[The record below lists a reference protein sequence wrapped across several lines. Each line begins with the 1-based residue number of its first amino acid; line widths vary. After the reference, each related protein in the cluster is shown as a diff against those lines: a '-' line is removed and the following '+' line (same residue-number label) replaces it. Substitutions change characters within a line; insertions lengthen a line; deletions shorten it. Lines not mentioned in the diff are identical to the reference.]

1 MDLFLN
7 SSAKMTEHTYRQR
20 FTLIEMLIVVGIASL
35 LFALLGP
42 AFTRMTQ
49 SRAVEQHASGL
60 KLGMERAR
68 AIAVAQRRYVAMLLP
83 DKKITNDA
91 NIDKFR
97 HGGYRL
103 AFVTQ
108 DVSNIPTA
116 IDSSKGFS
124 FDSWIA
130 EEEWRNSGKGKAHL
144 VGISTTNSPSP
155 ALMPEETQITED
167 YEVEFKNKSTLSK
180 LSMDISGAKEEF
192 ACLLF
197 TPNGDVKTAVDS
209 DSELYFWVCSEFFYN
224 QQKIRLN
231 KINGKVEYVE

>member
-1 MDLFLN
+1 MKKTRYN
-7 SSAKMTEHTYRQR
+7 RR

-49 SRAVEQHASGL
+49 SNAVEQHASGL

-68 AIAVAQRRYVAMLLP
+68 ALAVSQRRYVAMLLP
-83 DKKITNDA
+83 DEITGDA

-116 IDSSKGFS
+116 IDSSNGFS

-144 VGISTTNSPSP
+144 VGISTTNPPSA

-167 YEVEFKNKSTLSK
+167 YKAEFKNKSTLSK
-180 LSMDISGAKEEF
+180 LSVDISGEKKI

>member
-1 MDLFLN
+1 M
-7 SSAKMTEHTYRQR
+7 KKIRYRQR
-20 FTLIEMLIVVGIASL
+20 FTLIEMLVVVGIASL

-49 SRAVEQHASGL
+49 SNAVEQHASGL

-68 AIAVAQRRYVAMLLP
+68 ALAVANRRYVAMLLP
-83 DKKITNDA
+83 DVSCA
-91 NIDKFR
+91 NAEVDKFR

-108 DVSNIPTA
+108 DVSDIPTA
-116 IDSSKGFS
+116 IDSGNGFS

-130 EEEWRNSGKGKAHL
+130 EEEWRNRGKGKAHL
-144 VGISTTNSPSP
+144 VGISTVQTPSS
-155 ALMPEETQITED
+155 ALMTDDTQVPED
-167 YEVEFKNKSTLSK
+167 YNAGFKNKNVLLTLSVDVFGDGTK
-180 LSMDISGAKEEF
+180 KTF

-197 TPNGDVKTAVDS
+197 TPHGDVKTAVDS

-224 QQKIRLN
+224 RLKIRLN

>member
-1 MDLFLN
+1 M
-7 SSAKMTEHTYRQR
+7 KKTRYIQR
-20 FTLIEMLIVVGIASL
+20 FTLIEMLVVVGIAGL

-49 SRAVEQHASGL
+49 SNAVEQHASGL

-68 AIAVAQRRYVAMLLP
+68 ALAVSSRRYVAMLLP
-83 DKKITNDA
+83 DVSCGDSEV
-91 NIDKFR
+91 DKFR
-97 HGGYRL
+97 YGGYRL

-108 DVSNIPTA
+108 DVSVIPTA
-116 IDSSKGFS
+116 INSSNGFS

-144 VGISTTNSPSP
+144 VGVSTTDT
-155 ALMPEETQITED
+155 AAVLEEETQVSEN
-167 YEVEFKNKSTLSK
+167 YNAAFKNKAVLSTIDV
-180 LSMDISGAKEEF
+180 DISGSGSTKTF

-197 TPNGDVKTAVDS
+197 SPYGDIKTASDS

-224 QQKIRLN
+224 RLKIRLN

>member
-1 MDLFLN
+1 MILFLN
-7 SSAKMTEHTYRQR
+7 LSAKMNKHTYRQR

-68 AIAVAQRRYVAMLLP
+68 ALAVSQRRYVAMLLP
-83 DKKITNDA
+83 DKKTNDA
-91 NIDKFR
+91 EIDKFR
-97 HGGYRL
+97 YGGYRL

-116 IDSSKGFS
+116 IDSSNGFS

-144 VGISTTNSPSP
+144 VGISTTTSPSA

-167 YEVEFKNKSTLSK
+167 YEAEFKNKSTLSK
-180 LSMDISGAKEEF
+180 LSVDISKEF

>member
-1 MDLFLN
+1 M
-7 SSAKMTEHTYRQR
+7 KKTRYIQR
-20 FTLIEMLIVVGIASL
+20 FTLIEMLVVVGIAGL

-49 SRAVEQHASGL
+49 SNAVEQHASGL

-68 AIAVAQRRYVAMLLP
+68 AIAVSNRRYVAMLLP
-83 DKKITNDA
+83 DSTTGDSEV
-91 NIDKFR
+91 DKFR

-108 DVSNIPTA
+108 NVSDIPTSV
-116 IDSSKGFS
+116 DPGSGFS

-130 EEEWRNSGKGKAHL
+130 EEEWCNRGKGKAHL
-144 VGISTTNSPSP
+144 VGVSTVSAPGT
-155 ALMPEETQITED
+155 ALMKEEDQVSEN
-167 YEVEFKNKSTLSK
+167 YNAAFKNKAALSTLNVGTQAFS
-180 LSMDISGAKEEF
+180 
-192 ACLLF
+192 CLLF
-197 TPNGDVKTAVDS
+197 TPYGDVKTAADS

-224 QQKIRLN
+224 RLKIRLN